1 MCVSKKTWIIF
12 VVIVVGLLTALV
24 IASRSANPPVDVSHV
39 NQNAIL
45 SATAANGNIADNVF
59 GNASS
64 KVVLVEYGDFQ
75 CPACGSAHPNIRKVT
90 EQYKGQI
97 AFVFRNFPLT
107 TIHPNARAG
116 SAAAQ
121 TAGLQGKYW
130 EMNNYLYEHQNS
142 WVSLTGN
149 AVTSAFVSYAKELGL
164 DTAKF
169 KADLALNSI
178 NQKISFDQALGNK
191 IGINS
196 TPTFYLNGVQITSDV
211 ITDVQQ
217 SNGDKLRTLINA
229 DLKTA
234 SIAQPASN

>member
-1 MCVSKKTWIIF
+1 MSKKAWIIF

-39 NQNAIL
+39 NQNTIL
-45 SATAANGNIADNVF
+45 SATAASGNIADNVY
-59 GNASS
+59 GDTSS
-64 KVVLVEYGDFQ
+64 KVILVEYGDFQ
-75 CPACGSAHPNIRKVT
+75 CPACGSAHPNIRKIT

-121 TAGLQGKYW
+121 AAGLQGKYW
-130 EMNNYLYEHQNS
+130 EMNDYLYEHQNG
-142 WVSLTGN
+142 WVDLTGST
-149 AVTSAFVSYAKELGL
+149 VTSVFVDYAKSLGL

-169 KADLALNSI
+169 KADIALASI

-217 SNGDKLRTLINA
+217 NNGDKLRALINK
-229 DLKTA
+229 DLKSAGITL
-234 SIAQPASN
+234 PASN